1 MTRRSDGL
9 ISPIVALS
17 RRVIQDVK
25 RETLIVGQAISSAMQ
40 PWKGGIGNAAIAG
53 AAVQQCSS
61 GISAAAAA
69 QLSQLSGSSSSAI
82 TAQLHQQH
90 SRLQQY
96 RLRQPCSPNQQ
107 PCSRAALQPCSRAAL
122 HAALH
127 AAVQPCSH
135 AAVQPCSLAALQPCS
150 HAALQP

>member
-53 AAVQQCSS
+53 AAVQ
-61 GISAAAAA
+61 
-69 QLSQLSGSSSSAI
+69 LWHLSGSSSSAV
-82 TAQLHQQH
+82 TAQRQQQL
-90 SRLQQY
+90 SYYSSAAPAAQQIAAISAQTALQPESTAM
-96 RLRQPCSPNQQ
+96 QPCS
-107 PCSRAALQPCSRAAL
+107 L
-122 HAALH
+122 
-127 AAVQPCSH
+127 CSH
-135 AAVQPCSLAALQPCS
+135 AAVPPCMQPCMQLCSLAAMQPCSLAALQPCS